1 MDCETMTKAMTPK
14 PDNLYNGPA
23 YLPGDPPPLED
34 VKRMIRVDQAGE
46 FGAVRIYEGQLS
58 VLRGRACEPVIR
70 HMADQEKRHLE
81 TFDAMLVERQVR
93 PTILGPLWRVA
104 GFALGAATALM
115 GEKAA
120 MACTVA
126 VEEVIDEHY
135 QQQSER
141 LDGDRRQNE
150 PALKSTIDEFRAEE
164 LEHRNTALDHGAADA
179 AGYPVL
185 SAVIKTGSRTAIWLS
200 ERF

>member
-1 MDCETMTKAMTPK
+1 MTVK
-14 PDNLYNGPA
+14 PDNLPAGPA

-58 VLRGRACEPVIR
+58 VLRKSACAPVILR
-70 HMADQEKRHLE
+70 MADQEKHHLE

-141 LDGDRRQNE
+141 LSGDTHQDE
-150 PALKSTIDEFRAEE
+150 PMLKSTIDEFRAEE
-164 LEHRNTALDHGAADA
+164 LQHRDTALGLGAADA
-179 AGYPVL
+179 VGYPVL
-185 SAVIKTGSRTAIWLS
+185 SAVIKTGSRAAIWLS

>member
-1 MDCETMTKAMTPK
+1 MTAK
-14 PDNLYNGPA
+14 PDNLPTGPA

-58 VLRGRACEPVIR
+58 VLRKSACAPVILR
-70 HMADQEKRHLE
+70 MADQEKHHLE

-141 LDGDRRQNE
+141 LSGDTHQDERM
-150 PALKSTIDEFRAEE
+150 LKSTIDEFRAEE
-164 LEHRNTALDHGAADA
+164 LQHRDTALGLGAADA
-179 AGYPVL
+179 VGYPVL
-185 SAVIKTGSRTAIWLS
+185 SAIIKTGSRAAIWLS

>member
-1 MDCETMTKAMTPK
+1 MTAK
-14 PDNLYNGPA
+14 PDNLPAGPA

-58 VLRGRACEPVIR
+58 VLRKSACAPVILR
-70 HMADQEKRHLE
+70 MADQEKHHLE

-141 LDGDRRQNE
+141 LSGDTHQDE
-150 PALKSTIDEFRAEE
+150 PMLKSTIDEFRAEE
-164 LEHRNTALDHGAADA
+164 LQHRDTALGLGAADA
-179 AGYPVL
+179 VGYPVL
-185 SAVIKTGSRTAIWLS
+185 SAVIKTGSRAAIWLS

>member
-1 MDCETMTKAMTPK
+1 MTAK
-14 PDNLYNGPA
+14 PNNLPTGPA

-58 VLRGRACEPVIR
+58 VLRKSACAPVILR
-70 HMADQEKRHLE
+70 MADQEKHHLE

-141 LDGDRRQNE
+141 LSGDTHQDE
-150 PALKSTIDEFRAEE
+150 PMLKSTIDEFRAEE
-164 LEHRNTALDHGAADA
+164 LQHRDTALGLGAADA
-179 AGYPVL
+179 VGYPVL
-185 SAVIKTGSRTAIWLS
+185 SVVIKTGSRAAIWLS

>member
-1 MDCETMTKAMTPK
+1 MQGKLRAAGIAVGMLWLGTVGVLLQLNYFPGVISSTSTFVVGSMSGLILSPLTKK
-14 PDNLYNGPA
+14 G
-23 YLPGDPPPLED
+23 
-34 VKRMIRVDQAGE
+34 VQASNSRLKSE
-46 FGAVRIYEGQLS
+46 ALLVTFGS
-58 VLRGRACEPVIR
+58 
-70 HMADQEKRHLE
+70 
-81 TFDAMLVERQVR
+81 
-93 PTILGPLWRVA
+93 ILGPLWRVA

-141 LDGDRRQNE
+141 LSGDTHQDE
-150 PALKSTIDEFRAEE
+150 PMLKSTIDEFRAEE
-164 LEHRNTALDHGAADA
+164 LQHRDTALGLGAADTV
-179 AGYPVL
+179 GYPVL
-185 SAVIKTGSRTAIWLS
+185 SAVIKTGSRAAIWLS

>member
-1 MDCETMTKAMTPK
+1 MTAK
-14 PDNLYNGPA
+14 PDNLPTGPA

-58 VLRGRACEPVIR
+58 VLRKSACAPVILR
-70 HMADQEKRHLE
+70 MADQEKHHLE

-135 QQQSER
+135 QQQSEC
-141 LDGDRRQNE
+141 LSGDTHQDE
-150 PALKSTIDEFRAEE
+150 SMLKSTIDEFRAEE
-164 LEHRNTALDHGAADA
+164 LQHRDTALGLGAADTV
-179 AGYPVL
+179 GYPVL
-185 SAVIKTGSRTAIWLS
+185 SAVIKTGSRAAIWLS

>member
-1 MDCETMTKAMTPK
+1 M
-14 PDNLYNGPA
+14 GPA

-58 VLRGRACEPVIR
+58 VLRKSACAPVILR
-70 HMADQEKRHLE
+70 MADQEKRHLE

-141 LDGDRRQNE
+141 LSGDTHQDE
-150 PALKSTIDEFRAEE
+150 PMLKSTIDEFRAEE
-164 LEHRNTALDHGAADA
+164 LEHRDTALGLGAADA
-179 AGYPVL
+179 VGYPVL
-185 SAVIKTGSRTAIWLS
+185 SAVIKTGSRAAIWLS

>member
-1 MDCETMTKAMTPK
+1 MTAK
-14 PDNLYNGPA
+14 PDNLPTGPA

-58 VLRGRACEPVIR
+58 VLRKSACAPVILR
-70 HMADQEKRHLE
+70 MADQEKHHLE

-141 LDGDRRQNE
+141 LSGDTHQDE
-150 PALKSTIDEFRAEE
+150 PMLKSTIDEFRAEE
-164 LEHRNTALDHGAADA
+164 LQHRDTALGLGAADA
-179 AGYPVL
+179 VGYPVL
-185 SAVIKTGSRTAIWLS
+185 SAIIKTGSRAAIWLS

>member
-1 MDCETMTKAMTPK
+1 MTAK
-14 PDNLYNGPA
+14 PDNLPTGPA

-58 VLRGRACEPVIR
+58 VLRKSACAPVILR
-70 HMADQEKRHLE
+70 MADQEKHHLE

-141 LDGDRRQNE
+141 LSGDTHQDERM
-150 PALKSTIDEFRAEE
+150 LKSTIDEFRAEE
-164 LEHRNTALDHGAADA
+164 LQHRDTALGLGAADA
-179 AGYPVL
+179 VGYPVL
-185 SAVIKTGSRTAIWLS
+185 SAVIKTGSRAAIWLS

>member
-1 MDCETMTKAMTPK
+1 LDRKTMTAK
-14 PDNLYNGPA
+14 PDNLPTGPA

-58 VLRGRACEPVIR
+58 VLRKSACAPVILR
-70 HMADQEKRHLE
+70 MADQEKHHLE

-126 VEEVIDEHY
+126 IEEVIDEHY

-141 LDGDRRQNE
+141 LSGDTHQDE
-150 PALKSTIDEFRAEE
+150 PMLKSTIDEFRAEE
-164 LEHRNTALDHGAADA
+164 LQHRDTALGLGAADA
-179 AGYPVL
+179 VGYPVL
-185 SAVIKTGSRTAIWLS
+185 SAVIKTGSRAAIWLS

>member
-1 MDCETMTKAMTPK
+1 MTAK
-14 PDNLYNGPA
+14 PDNLPTGPA

-58 VLRGRACEPVIR
+58 VLRKSACAPVILR
-70 HMADQEKRHLE
+70 MADQEKHHLE

-141 LDGDRRQNE
+141 LSGDTHQDE
-150 PALKSTIDEFRAEE
+150 PMLKSTIDEFRAEE
-164 LEHRNTALDHGAADA
+164 LQHRDTALGLGAADA
-179 AGYPVL
+179 VGYPVL
-185 SAVIKTGSRTAIWLS
+185 SAVIKTGSRAAIWLS

>member
-1 MDCETMTKAMTPK
+1 M
-14 PDNLYNGPA
+14 GPA

-58 VLRGRACEPVIR
+58 VLRKSACAPVIL
-70 HMADQEKRHLE
+70 HMADQEKHHLE

-141 LDGDRRQNE
+141 LSGDTHQDE
-150 PALKSTIDEFRAEE
+150 PMLKSTIDEFRAEE
-164 LEHRNTALDHGAADA
+164 LQHRDTALGLGAADA
-179 AGYPVL
+179 VGYPVL
-185 SAVIKTGSRTAIWLS
+185 SAVIKTGSRAAIWLS

>member
-1 MDCETMTKAMTPK
+1 MTAKL
-14 PDNLYNGPA
+14 DNLPTGPA

-58 VLRGRACEPVIR
+58 VLRKSACAPVILR
-70 HMADQEKRHLE
+70 MADQEKHHLE

-141 LDGDRRQNE
+141 LSGDTHQDE
-150 PALKSTIDEFRAEE
+150 PMLKSTIDEFRAEE
-164 LEHRNTALDHGAADA
+164 LQHRDTALGLGAADA
-179 AGYPVL
+179 VGYPVL
-185 SAVIKTGSRTAIWLS
+185 SAVIKTGSRAAIWLS

>member
-1 MDCETMTKAMTPK
+1 MTAK
-14 PDNLYNGPA
+14 PDNLPAGPA

-58 VLRGRACEPVIR
+58 VLRKSGCAPVILR
-70 HMADQEKRHLE
+70 MADQEKHHLE

-141 LDGDRRQNE
+141 LSGDTHQDE
-150 PALKSTIDEFRAEE
+150 PMLKSTIDEFRAEE
-164 LEHRNTALDHGAADA
+164 LQHRDTALGLGAADA
-179 AGYPVL
+179 VGYPVL
-185 SAVIKTGSRTAIWLS
+185 SAVIKTGSRAAIWLS

>member
-1 MDCETMTKAMTPK
+1 MTAK
-14 PDNLYNGPA
+14 PDNLPTGPA

-58 VLRGRACEPVIR
+58 VLRKSACAPVILR
-70 HMADQEKRHLE
+70 MADQEKHHLE

-93 PTILGPLWRVA
+93 PTILGPLWRIA

-141 LDGDRRQNE
+141 LSGDTHQDE
-150 PALKSTIDEFRAEE
+150 PMLKSTIDEFRAEE
-164 LEHRNTALDHGAADA
+164 LQHRDTALGLGAADA
-179 AGYPVL
+179 VGYPVL
-185 SAVIKTGSRTAIWLS
+185 SAIIKTGSRAAIWLS

>member
-1 MDCETMTKAMTPK
+1 MTAKL
-14 PDNLYNGPA
+14 DNLPTGPA

-58 VLRGRACEPVIR
+58 VLRKSACAPVILR
-70 HMADQEKRHLE
+70 MADQEKHHLE

-93 PTILGPLWRVA
+93 PTILGSLWRVA

-141 LDGDRRQNE
+141 LSGDTHQDE
-150 PALKSTIDEFRAEE
+150 PMLKSTIDEFRAEE
-164 LEHRNTALDHGAADA
+164 LQHRDTALGLGAADA
-179 AGYPVL
+179 VGYPVL
-185 SAVIKTGSRTAIWLS
+185 SVVIKTGSRAAIWLS

>member
-1 MDCETMTKAMTPK
+1 MTAK
-14 PDNLYNGPA
+14 PDNLPTGPA

-58 VLRGRACEPVIR
+58 VLRKSACAPVILR
-70 HMADQEKRHLE
+70 MADQEKHHLE

-126 VEEVIDEHY
+126 IEEVIDEHY

-141 LDGDRRQNE
+141 LSGDTHQDE
-150 PALKSTIDEFRAEE
+150 PMLKSTIDEFRAEE
-164 LEHRNTALDHGAADA
+164 LQHRDTALGLGAADA
-179 AGYPVL
+179 VGYPVL
-185 SAVIKTGSRTAIWLS
+185 SVVIKTGSRAAIWLS

>member
-1 MDCETMTKAMTPK
+1 MTAK
-14 PDNLYNGPA
+14 PNNLPTRPA

-58 VLRGRACEPVIR
+58 VLRKSACAPVILR
-70 HMADQEKRHLE
+70 MADQEKHHLE

-141 LDGDRRQNE
+141 LSGDTHQDERM
-150 PALKSTIDEFRAEE
+150 LKSTIDEFRAEE
-164 LEHRNTALDHGAADA
+164 LQHRDTALGLGAADA
-179 AGYPVL
+179 VGYPVL
-185 SAVIKTGSRTAIWLS
+185 SVVIKTGSRAAIWLS

>member
-1 MDCETMTKAMTPK
+1 MTAK
-14 PDNLYNGPA
+14 PDNLPTGPA
-23 YLPGDPPPLED
+23 YLPGDPPPSED

-58 VLRGRACEPVIR
+58 VLRKSACAPVILR
-70 HMADQEKRHLE
+70 MADQEKHHLE

-141 LDGDRRQNE
+141 LSGDTHQDE
-150 PALKSTIDEFRAEE
+150 PMLKSTIDEFRAEE
-164 LEHRNTALDHGAADA
+164 LQHRDTALGLGAADA
-179 AGYPVL
+179 VGYPVL
-185 SAVIKTGSRTAIWLS
+185 SVVIKTGSRAAIWLS

>member
-1 MDCETMTKAMTPK
+1 MTAK
-14 PDNLYNGPA
+14 PNNLPMGPA

-58 VLRGRACEPVIR
+58 VLQNSACAPVILR
-70 HMADQEKRHLE
+70 MADQEKHHLE

-141 LDGDRRQNE
+141 LSGDTHQGE
-150 PALKSTIDEFRAEE
+150 AMLKSTIDEFRAEE
-164 LEHRNTALDHGAADA
+164 LQHRDTALGLGAADA
-179 AGYPVL
+179 VGYPVL
-185 SAVIKTGSRTAIWLS
+185 SAIIKTGSRAAIWLS

>member
-1 MDCETMTKAMTPK
+1 MTAK
-14 PDNLYNGPA
+14 PNNLPMGPA

-58 VLRGRACEPVIR
+58 VLRKSACAPVILR
-70 HMADQEKRHLE
+70 MADQEKHHLE

-141 LDGDRRQNE
+141 LSGDTHQDE
-150 PALKSTIDEFRAEE
+150 PMLKSTIDEFRAEE
-164 LEHRNTALDHGAADA
+164 LQHRDTALGLGAADA
-179 AGYPVL
+179 VGYPVL
-185 SAVIKTGSRTAIWLS
+185 SAVIKTGSRAAIWLS